1 MIEEQAV
8 VVAVA
13 GDRAHLEIR
22 RNAACGLC
30 GTTQGCGVSLWGR
43 LFKRNR
49 GGFWT
54 ANALQAKV
62 GEAVVIGI
70 EEGALLAGSLT
81 AYLVPL
87 LLVCVGAFVGN
98 WAAVSRPGADIA
110 AVLGAMAGLLAGFV
124 WVRFQ
129 TQRRG
134 LDGRYQPVMLRRG
147 ELVSIRHCSR

>member
-8 VVAVA
+8 VVAVE

-22 RNAACGLC
+22 RNAPCGLC

-43 LFKRNR
+43 LFKRTK

-54 ANALQAKV
+54 TNPLQATV
-62 GEAVVIGI
+62 GDAVIIGI

-87 LLVCVGAFVGN
+87 LLICAGALVGS
-98 WAAVSRPGADIA
+98 WSSVSRSGSDAA
-110 AVLGAMAGLLAGFV
+110 AVLGAIAGLIAGLA
-124 WVRFQ
+124 WVKFQ
-129 TQRRG
+129 TQRRR

-147 ELVSIRHCSR
+147 ELMSIRHCSR